1 MFSMP
6 GSDDFG
12 AAWEHGAKTDHGT
25 RYTLAPVSQRA
36 GGRLNV
42 TSVEPVAAATY
53 CFPFTS

>member
-1 MFSMP
+1 MP
-6 GSDDFG
+6 GSDDCG
-12 AAWEHGAKTDHGT
+12 AEPEHGAKTDHDAE
-25 RYTLAPVSQRA
+25 YTLAPVSQRA